1 MNGGNRFLKALGIN
15 AVAAYLFYAWK
26 FEGSE
31 GSGNIVLF
39 WFWFSAVVGILVMFA
54 PASGRQP
61 KRVKW
66 IEAFN
71 STTFVLFVLAFACFG
86 HFALAACSALSAV
99 GWRIYRDKFDDEG
112 MPLPKE
118 TK

>member
-1 MNGGNRFLKALGIN
+1 MNNVTRFLKAFGMN
-15 AVAAYLFYAWK
+15 ALAAYLFYAWK

-31 GSGNIVLF
+31 GSGNLVLF

-61 KRVKW
+61 KRIKW
-66 IEAFN
+66 LDAFN
-71 STTFVLFVLAFACFG
+71 RTAFLLFILAFACFG

-99 GWRIYRDKFDDEG
+99 GWCIYRDKFDDEG

-118 TK
+118 AK